1 MNESLKASSKIS
13 GLCLALCLSVGCQS
27 SPDINDHWNASSTV
41 PRITRTFLGY
51 DSSRDGSYRDFAWER
66 KASIN
71 LTLRRHLFNHNPDN
85 PNHAVASGTYDE
97 RPVNSLLPN
106 PINFIHVEGMV
117 LGLIPLAAGG
127 IYFPIP
133 VDSIVGIFEDGSEG
147 SEGGLDEFMSG
158 IEETF
163 GNTLGVISGSF
174 VQGWISPP
182 LEGILVRA
190 SRLTSFDC
198 PEDEPAMA
206 SIGSVGN

>member
-41 PRITRTFLGY
+41 PRMTRTFLGY
-51 DSSRDGSYRDFAWER
+51 DSSRDGSYRAFAWER

-85 PNHAVASGTYDE
+85 PNHAVASGTYEE

-106 PINFIHVEGMV
+106 PVNFIHVEGLV

-127 IYFPIP
+127 FYFPIP
-133 VDSIVGIFEDGSEG
+133 VDSIVGIFEEG
-147 SEGGLDEFMSG
+147 TKGTEDGLDEFMSG
-158 IEETF
+158 IEQTF
-163 GNTLGVISGSF
+163 GNTVGVISGSF
-174 VQGWISPP
+174 VQNWLSPP
-182 LEGILVRA
+182 LEGVLVRA
-190 SRLTSFDC
+190 SRLASFEC
-198 PEDEPAMA
+198 ADE
-206 SIGSVGN
+206 

>member
-41 PRITRTFLGY
+41 PRITRAFLGY

-85 PNHAVASGTYDE
+85 PNHAVPSGTYAE
-97 RPVNSLLPN
+97 RPVNSLLPD
-106 PINFIHVEGMV
+106 PINFIHIEGLV

-127 IYFPIP
+127 IYFPLP
-133 VDSIVGIFEDGSEG
+133 VDSLVGILDVGDEGGEDGI
-147 SEGGLDEFMSG
+147 DEFMG
-158 IEETF
+158 GVEQTF
-163 GNTLGVISGSF
+163 GNTIGVISTSF
-174 VQGWISPP
+174 VQSWISPP
-182 LEGILVRA
+182 MTGFVVRVNRFA
-190 SRLTSFDC
+190 VCYCNACEICLARDS
-198 PEDEPAMA
+198 
-206 SIGSVGN
+206 